1 MSLQDCVAAA
11 ARELAGDGAS
21 EADRTRWE
29 ADAAEIAAR
38 LASQRDLFSAT
49 GGPAGAAERLRA
61 FARGK
66 AEEARAAAA
75 EGRRRAALNVA
86 TLPQAKAW
94 VDAQVAKGV
103 GHEEGLVSFLVGGV
117 HGRDSVAN
125 DRVTLEGD
133 YVGQAEREIDAT
145 VPITATMAKDPVG
158 NAGWF
163 EKVAAELHEL
173 GPDGKPGASGD
184 PEAAKLAAILAKHR
198 ERMDLEFRRAGGNPG
213 QGGGAPAPIFHET
226 RVQKAEEKFVDD
238 VVAALDHEASFGAG
252 TTPAEAR
259 DAIERGYQAIVTGRD
274 PGAPL
279 PGKKGDRVG
288 PGNVTDALGEH
299 REWRFKDAAAWNDI
313 NRKYGRGNVLDAF
326 DAHARGR
333 ARKVSLMRRLGPS
346 YRENFERLVDGY
358 AAELGTGPDRFAKET
373 TKTIGKLKFGTR
385 GWFSQGTQI
394 GRAWAVVSGDVN
406 QPTNVSRARFWNNA
420 RALVGMAKLGLTLPT
435 QFSDLASVGASLHD
449 MGHNVLGA
457 QGEALLMQVKGAGAD
472 GHRVAKLYNVG
483 LTSLLGD
490 IHHRYVEGEPLSG
503 RIARANTA
511 FFKYVGVRWWTER
524 AETALGAMVSH
535 DMATEAGK
543 PWVEVNPAFRHLL
556 GLHGFTPERW
566 EVVRQAVEEIGGDRH
581 VIPGMIAELPDEA
594 FHSIVGD
601 RPGAVERER
610 RDLEM
615 RVLGFVRDQ
624 VDYGM
629 IKGDDRTKMVTTQGV
644 PPGSA
649 LGEVIRSFMQF
660 KSFSIAYAQRRLAR
674 DATGYAGATP
684 GQGVLKGAAHN
695 IPAIATL
702 VAASTFYGYL
712 AMTVK
717 DWLHNRTRKE
727 ISTKS
732 VLAAMMQGGG
742 VGLYGDFLFGEVSR
756 FGGGLAESLA
766 GPLAGEVLGGV
777 ELGMRT
783 RTRITDYLTGQKSDA
798 NAAKASDWL
807 QYALNNTPFLNMHVL
822 RAALDIAI
830 LNRLQEMASPG
841 TFRRRQ
847 DAMQKQ
853 FGQRYLL
860 NPLPHGVRP

>member
-1 MSLQDCVAAA
+1 
-11 ARELAGDGAS
+11 
-21 EADRTRWE
+21 
-29 ADAAEIAAR
+29 
-38 LASQRDLFSAT
+38 
-49 GGPAGAAERLRA
+49 
-61 FARGK
+61 
-66 AEEARAAAA
+66 
-75 EGRRRAALNVA
+75 
-86 TLPQAKAW
+86 
-94 VDAQVAKGV
+94 
-103 GHEEGLVSFLVGGV
+103 
-117 HGRDSVAN
+117 
-125 DRVTLEGD
+125 
-133 YVGQAEREIDAT
+133 
-145 VPITATMAKDPVG
+145 
-158 NAGWF
+158 
-163 EKVAAELHEL
+163 
-173 GPDGKPGASGD
+173 
-184 PEAAKLAAILAKHR
+184 
-198 ERMDLEFRRAGGNPG
+198 
-213 QGGGAPAPIFHET
+213 
-226 RVQKAEEKFVDD
+226 
-238 VVAALDHEASFGAG
+238 
-252 TTPAEAR
+252 
-259 DAIERGYQAIVTGRD
+259 
-274 PGAPL
+274 
-279 PGKKGDRVG
+279 
-288 PGNVTDALGEH
+288 
-299 REWRFKDAAAWNDI
+299 
-313 NRKYGRGNVLDAF
+313 
-326 DAHARGR
+326 
-333 ARKVSLMRRLGPS
+333 
-346 YRENFERLVDGY
+346 
-358 AAELGTGPDRFAKET
+358 
-373 TKTIGKLKFGTR
+373 
-385 GWFSQGTQI
+385 
-394 GRAWAVVSGDVN
+394 
-406 QPTNVSRARFWNNA
+406 
-420 RALVGMAKLGLTLPT
+420 
-435 QFSDLASVGASLHD
+435 
-449 MGHNVLGA
+449 
-457 QGEALLMQVKGAGAD
+457 
-472 GHRVAKLYNVG
+472 
-483 LTSLLGD
+483 
-490 IHHRYVEGEPLSG
+490 
-503 RIARANTA
+503 
-511 FFKYVGVRWWTER
+511 VRWWTER
-524 AETALGAMVSH
+524 AETALASMVSH

-543 PWVEVNPAFRHLL
+543 PWAEVNPAFRHLL